1 MTSPNRITIE
11 YCTQCQWLL
20 RAGWMAQELLNTF
33 GQELSEVALIPGTGG
48 VFRIEVDGEMIWDR
62 KQRGGF
68 PEITVLK
75 QLVRDRVAPER
86 DLGHVDRTT

>member
-1 MTSPNRITIE
+1 
-11 YCTQCQWLL
+11 
-20 RAGWMAQELLNTF
+20 MAQELLNTF

-75 QLVRDRVAPER
+75 QLVPRQKTLVGQFVACVTVSF
-86 DLGHVDRTT
+86 GTVQVYWS

>member
-1 MTSPNRITIE
+1 
-11 YCTQCQWLL
+11 
-20 RAGWMAQELLNTF
+20 MAQELLNTF

-75 QLVRDRVAPER
+75 QPVRDRVAPER